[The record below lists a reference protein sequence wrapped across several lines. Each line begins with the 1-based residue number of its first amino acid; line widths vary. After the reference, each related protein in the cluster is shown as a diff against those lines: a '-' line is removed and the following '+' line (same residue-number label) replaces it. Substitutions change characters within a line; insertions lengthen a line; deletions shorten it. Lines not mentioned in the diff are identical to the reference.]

1 MDGNVFEKNLKI
13 FSPANATSFQA
24 HGSQVVLVA
33 FFIFVEVGDA
43 KMSVARRAIG
53 TDAPDNII
61 TNKGDTRR
69 YKNKWP
75 WRARQ
80 PDAPHAET
88 ARETCL

>member
-1 MDGNVFEKNLKI
+1 MDENVFEKNLKI
-13 FSPANATSFQA
+13 FSSANAMSFQA
-24 HGSQVVLVA
+24 HDSQFVLVA
-33 FFIFVEVGDA
+33 FFIFVEGTQKCRSRD
-43 KMSVARRAIG
+43 AIG
-53 TDAPDNII
+53 TDTPDNII

-75 WRARQ
+75 WRTRQ